1 MNEDRLF
8 LYKPYEKIFEARV
21 LNRDKTSRGYE
32 VILDRTAF
40 YPTGGGQPNDT
51 GWLDDSP
58 VIDVVEEKGN
68 IIHVLSQPVQGERI
82 TGKID
87 WERRFDHMQQ
97 HLGQHIL
104 SSCFEKLADADTVGF
119 HLGSQYVYID
129 LHRADLPEETIYR
142 AEDMANEI
150 VFRNMAVKTYIVSR
164 EDLPGIPLRK
174 PPSVTE
180 DIRIVEVDGFDFCPC
195 GGTHPTCTGSVGMI
209 KIRKWEKNKDSL
221 RLEFVCGKRALQ
233 DFRDKNTSVNKI
245 SSLLSV
251 RDYEVPGAVER
262 ITAENKRLSKAAE
275 DLKEQYYSLEASAMV
290 RDARKIGPYKMVRFM
305 FYKKPFDEIKMLA
318 SKITEHGGCIALLCT
333 SDAKAQLIISRSP
346 DVPIDLRPVFKE
358 AMALAGGKG
367 GGSSAV
373 VQGGVETPEK
383 AQIVIDKT
391 VEALEE
397 ALARSS

>member
-1 MNEDRLF
+1 MNEGRLF
-8 LYKPYEKIFEARV
+8 LYNPYENIFEARV
-21 LNRDKTSRGYE
+21 LSREKTARGYE
-32 VILDRTAF
+32 VVLDRTAF

-58 VIDVVEEKGN
+58 VIDVVEENGT
-68 IIHVLSQPVQGERI
+68 IVHILSQPIQVERV

-129 LHRADLPEETIYR
+129 LNRPDLPEETIYR

-150 VFRNMAVKTYIVSR
+150 VFRSLAVKTYIVSW

-180 DIRIVEVDGFDFCPC
+180 DIRIVEIDGFDFCPC
-195 GGTHPTCTGSVGMI
+195 GGTHPAGTGSVGII
-209 KIRKWEKNKDSL
+209 KIRKWEKNKDGL
-221 RLEFVCGKRALQ
+221 RLEFVCGKRALR
-233 DFRDKNTSVNKI
+233 DFRDKNTSINKI

-251 RDYEVPGAVER
+251 RDHEALGAVER
-262 ITAENKRLSKAAE
+262 IAAENKCLSKAVE
-275 DLKEQYYSLEASAMV
+275 ELREQYYSLEAAAMV
-290 RDARKIGPYKMVRFM
+290 RDAREIGPYKIVRFM
-305 FYKKPFDEIKMLA
+305 FYKKPFDEIKLLA

-333 SDAKAQLIISRSP
+333 SNVKAQLIISRSP

-358 AMALAGGKG
+358 TMTLAGGKG

-383 AQIVIDKT
+383 AQIVIDET
-391 VEALEE
+391 IE
-397 ALARSS
+397 ALAKVLVGSS